1 MPKLE
6 KRVYT
11 YEELAEIMSQRG
23 KKCDTGINWTAR
35 LRSCVHVSAEPGRWG
50 LSLRHVSRSGREFS
64 FARAYRVDKG
74 GTLYCVHGLS
84 KTLSARQHSAFRNS
98 VRAFTPHEVSGRVLG
113 DPSWIRIHNG
123 NAVSLPQ
130 PATNSAGK
138 PLACWL
144 DVHPITRPSYEMWLT
159 GWKPSHPKLCGRA
172 RSLYTRLA
180 RELRDGIPAHV
191 QLLHGSEYSGVSHW
205 CPRGLAM
212 HVCVA
217 PSSRAQS
224 VKLVLIVSNH
234 DLASRR
240 HFGVDG
246 DFGIRHSQVWGVE
259 MTGAG
264 WNRTDPIKWK
274 STRDA
279 VVGVKEWVMNSIYI
293 PGF

>member
-1 MPKLE
+1 
-6 KRVYT
+6 
-11 YEELAEIMSQRG
+11 
-23 KKCDTGINWTAR
+23 
-35 LRSCVHVSAEPGRWG
+35 
-50 LSLRHVSRSGREFS
+50 
-64 FARAYRVDKG
+64 
-74 GTLYCVHGLS
+74 
-84 KTLSARQHSAFRNS
+84 
-98 VRAFTPHEVSGRVLG
+98 
-113 DPSWIRIHNG
+113 
-123 NAVSLPQ
+123 
-130 PATNSAGK
+130 
-138 PLACWL
+138 
-144 DVHPITRPSYEMWLT
+144 
-159 GWKPSHPKLCGRA
+159 
-172 RSLYTRLA
+172 
-180 RELRDGIPAHV
+180 
-191 QLLHGSEYSGVSHW
+191 
-205 CPRGLAM
+205 M